1 MSTAQPPK
9 VQLET
14 SITSQQSNLPLVDP
28 NITTDF
34 SLNHTMLG
42 SSGIT
47 QPNSVLFDNTTSFSL
62 PQNSQQIPY
71 TSFGTDAGLYT
82 AVTSTPSGSG
92 GTTKHDLNSS
102 CDSWYFFWWW
112 WDDII
117 DMNYSCCNC
126 VCYCDTTSYSY
137 SYITDGPDRGC
148 NADQNKQEWHKITY
162 LFLSFLSLKV
172 KHMIIILMFVIKKMF
187 LRVYENLFLYNI
199 PKQNN
204 FLKKFSIHTIDEQC
218 L

>member
-1 MSTAQPPK
+1 MYFFKEFEVEEESSIEGTPIETVLKRRRVPVSQPPPDIKEMSTAQPPK

-47 QPNSVLFDNTTSFSL
+47 QPNSVLFDNTTSFPLS
-62 PQNSQQIPY
+62 QNSQQIPY

-102 CDSWYFFWWW
+102 CDS
-112 WDDII
+112 
-117 DMNYSCCNC
+117 
-126 VCYCDTTSYSY
+126 
-137 SYITDGPDRGC
+137 
-148 NADQNKQEWHKITY
+148 
-162 LFLSFLSLKV
+162 
-172 KHMIIILMFVIKKMF
+172 
-187 LRVYENLFLYNI
+187 
-199 PKQNN
+199 
-204 FLKKFSIHTIDEQC
+204 
-218 L
+218 